1 MNKKM
6 MVMPF
11 LFLILMVV
19 PMVDAREV
27 NETVVDIPD
36 DVLVIL
42 PPDDGLVIID
52 DTEPDLASIQLQL
65 DNIYAGMMMHDTLIM
80 NGRSSIRELNTT
92 LNDAIMDIERSLRLE
107 RVRSDVAIDYAFNEL
122 SLMLSNQLLLI
133 DVLETMILDLQGQLD
148 LQEVYIVELG
158 EEMYR
163 QRQELVSERAMRNNI
178 TIMFGVFCLVVIG
191 ATVVINKK

>member
-6 MVMPF
+6 MVMPL
-11 LFLILMVV
+11 LFLILMAV
-19 PMVDAREV
+19 PMVNASEV
-27 NETVVDIPD
+27 NETVLDIPD

-42 PPDDGLVIID
+42 NV
-52 DTEPDLASIQLQL
+52 TEPDLASIQAQFQE
-65 DNIYAGMMMHDTLIM
+65 IYAAMMMQDELIM
-80 NGRSSIRELNTT
+80 NSRSSLRELNAT

-107 RVRSDVAIDYAFNEL
+107 RVRSDVAVDYAFNQL
-122 SLMLSNQLLLI
+122 SLKLSNQLLLI

-148 LQEVYIVELG
+148 IQEVHIVELG

-191 ATVVINKK
+191 VTVVINKK